1 MNNAERT
8 RRELMIRVI
17 KDFKA
22 GTLAEDIDRIPIEL
36 RPRNENAIRCCVYKD
51 RAMLKYRLMA
61 LLGFGMEEETDES
74 RQLKDY
80 LADARAGKNNP
91 EPVLSVCTVGCHG
104 CVDSHVQVSNACVG
118 CFARPC
124 MAACPRQA
132 ITVVNQRSTIDRSK
146 CIDCGKCMAVCPY
159 HAIIR
164 NPLPCEDACPV
175 GAIGKGE
182 DGLVKID
189 FNTCIYCGKCFRS
202 CPFSTIME
210 RSSLINILDVMESGR
225 PVVAMVAP
233 SVTNQFP
240 GTLEQLFTALR
251 MAGFSAIME
260 VALGA
265 ELTTEH
271 EAEEFFERMAR
282 GDRLMTSSCC
292 PAWVEAAKRHIPD
305 IVPMVSSTP
314 SPMAYAGQLARKEHP
329 DAVTVF
335 IGPCIA
341 KRREA
346 QSDPNVDYVMTFEE
360 LGALLAAMEID
371 VISLEPA
378 KLDKPAT
385 SFARNFA
392 RSCGVSEAILQEIG
406 AGSPD
411 RPKIDGKFI
420 NGLDRKSINLLKLYA
435 KGKLPGNFV
444 EVMACTGGCIG
455 GPCSLAR

>member
-420 NGLDRKSINLLKLYA
+420 NGLDRKSVNLLKLYA